1 MLDPDAGPV
10 ANGTL
15 CGQAVM
21 VNQEKVNAGEGQQ
34 GRLTGNGPLSLRSAH
49 LKQRRADGP

>member
-1 MLDPDAGPV
+1 VLDPDAGPV
-10 ANGTL
+10 AKGTL
-15 CGQAVM
+15 CGQAVK

-34 GRLTGNGPLSLRSAH
+34 GCLTGNGPLSLRSAH